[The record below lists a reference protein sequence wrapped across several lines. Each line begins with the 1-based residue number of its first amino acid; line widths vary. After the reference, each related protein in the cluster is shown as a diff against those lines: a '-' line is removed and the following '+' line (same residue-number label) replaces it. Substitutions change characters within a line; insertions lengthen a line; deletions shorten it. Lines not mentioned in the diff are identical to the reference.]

1 MSETLKTGGEESA
14 ENTGND
20 GPWGEEYQKSVP
32 PFNPEQKAKP
42 QDDGRV
48 ELGTSVGQ
56 AEYLENYLSNEKTS
70 WEQRLED
77 NRFDPEGVNQRL
89 AEITYQE
96 KLLGSVREEIA
107 NGGDLVEALTRKY
120 DEAYRAWEQDMH
132 AQGQNYKGGESW
144 QEMHYADNLCKTLE
158 EQLTKNPET
167 APYLSPSSV
176 EKQSEND
183 IRKASEIISK
193 KQAQLNNL
201 NRMGNSEIDDKGIAH
216 IFNYD
221 KNGNPV
227 ETTVD
232 LNAIKEEIEN
242 AEIDLKEATAEKEVW
257 GDLLRDDP
265 SVFEHKTPLH
275 KIAKKS
281 DLKPDVI
288 KYIDERTPQI
298 ERLLAEAKT
307 LEKGTPEYQEN
318 EAMRKQLAKE
328 RSAARRILT
337 KYFNENAQPAQ
348 GETHEKEQEARIDVA
363 SVMDQMDADRD
374 KYEKSLEAVEKER
387 QRRIEWEKT
396 HYGYI
401 EGEGRAPDSVL
412 AAEEDASRI
421 RNKIAQ
427 KEKDADLLYRIYK
440 ENGKSQTLSSV
451 EAQAIITRMVQERD
465 AKMAA
470 IDEELGKV
478 EKKSERWKRLK
489 QERAEAYRS
498 VPDDVAERILGL
510 FK

>member
-1 MSETLKTGGEESA
+1 M
-14 ENTGND
+14 
-20 GPWGEEYQKSVP
+20 W
-32 PFNPEQKAKP
+32 
-42 QDDGRV
+42 
-48 ELGTSVGQ
+48 
-56 AEYLENYLSNEKTS
+56 
-70 WEQRLED
+70 
-77 NRFDPEGVNQRL
+77 
-89 AEITYQE
+89 
-96 KLLGSVREEIA
+96 
-107 NGGDLVEALTRKY
+107 
-120 DEAYRAWEQDMH
+120 
-132 AQGQNYKGGESW
+132 
-144 QEMHYADNLCKTLE
+144 
-158 EQLTKNPET
+158 
-167 APYLSPSSV
+167 
-176 EKQSEND
+176 
-183 IRKASEIISK
+183 
-193 KQAQLNNL
+193 
-201 NRMGNSEIDDKGIAH
+201 
-216 IFNYD
+216 
-221 KNGNPV
+221 
-227 ETTVD
+227 
-232 LNAIKEEIEN
+232 
-242 AEIDLKEATAEKEVW
+242 
-257 GDLLRDDP
+257 
-265 SVFEHKTPLH
+265 
-275 KIAKKS
+275 
-281 DLKPDVI
+281 PDVI

-348 GETHEKEQEARIDVA
+348 GETHEKEQEVRIDVV

-440 ENGKSQTLSSV
+440 ENGKSQTLSRV

-478 EKKSERWKRLK
+478 EKKSERWKQLK

-498 VPDDVAERILGL
+498 TPDDVVERILGL
-510 FK
+510 FKE